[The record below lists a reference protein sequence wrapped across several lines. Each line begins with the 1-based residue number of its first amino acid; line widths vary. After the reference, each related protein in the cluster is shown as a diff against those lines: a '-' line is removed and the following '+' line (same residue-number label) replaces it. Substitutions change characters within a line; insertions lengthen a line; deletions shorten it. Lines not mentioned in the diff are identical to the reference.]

1 MIDMSSEA
9 RQRLIEGKRPAGF
22 LRTVAASGNF
32 RRLLASP
39 GGSAITRAVLK
50 SRFAAIGA
58 EIRTRNERAG
68 AGIAGRAVNKQPPE
82 ATIDDVLLVVGR
94 WLQAEMGNDVALRI
108 CQANGIHVTRA
119 SGTSPNSVGGA
130 IVPDDIEE
138 MVIALRE
145 QYGALR
151 ASATI
156 ANMRSDTKT
165 VPRRTAGLTATFTGE
180 NQTLSES
187 SMTWDGVGLAAKKL
201 TVFTR
206 LSNELEEDSAIDL
219 AIYFLQEAAFAF
231 AKKEDDC
238 GFNGDGTS
246 GYGGIRGVL
255 PRIIDGTHAAGNVA
269 AGAGHNTFL
278 TIDST
283 DLTNLMGAAPAF
295 ALPGA
300 RWFVSQR
307 GYATAFCR
315 LAAVAGGIVN
325 KWVNGVL
332 MPTFL
337 GFPVQMTQVMPQVTT
352 SLTGQV
358 MVAFGDMSL
367 AATIGDR
374 RQLKLRFLTERFAEQ
389 DQVGLIGSE
398 RVDINIHSLGDNATS
413 GPVVGLVG
421 TA

>member
-1 MIDMSSEA
+1 MSDIHSLPAKRTRPGTA
-9 RQRLIEGKRPAGF
+9 RVPTIIHSALGRNTRSGMRPEMRARIE
-22 LRTVAASGNF
+22 
-32 RRLLASP
+32 
-39 GGSAITRAVLK
+39 VLK

-58 EIRTRNERAG
+58 EIRTRKEKA
-68 AGIAGRAVNKQPPE
+68 AGRVQSAPPE
-82 ATIDDVLLVVGR
+82 VTPEDFLFTVGR
-94 WLQAEMGNDVALRI
+94 WLQAEMGDEAASRF
-108 CQANGIHVTRA
+108 CRANEIHVTRA
-119 SGTSPNSVGGA
+119 AGTSPNSAGGA
-130 IVPDDIEE
+130 IVPDEIED

-151 ASATI
+151 ASANI

-165 VPRRTAGLTATFTGE
+165 IPRRTAGLTATFIGE
-180 NQTLSES
+180 NQTLSEQ
-187 SMTWDGVGLAAKKL
+187 SMAWDGVGLTAKKL

-206 LSNELEEDSAIDL
+206 VSNELEEDAAIDL

-246 GYGGIRGVL
+246 TYGGIKGVL
-255 PRIIDGTHAAGNVA
+255 PRIIDGSHAAGNVA
-269 AGAGHNTFL
+269 AGTGHNTFL

-283 DLTNLMGAAPAF
+283 DLTNLMGAAPAL
-295 ALPGA
+295 AMPGA

-307 GYATAFCR
+307 GYATTFCR

-352 SLTGQV
+352 ALTGQV

-367 AATIGDR
+367 AASLGDR
-374 RQLKLRFLTERFAEQ
+374 RQLKLRFLTERFIDQ
-389 DQVGLIGSE
+389 DQVGVIGSE
-398 RVDINIHSLGDNATS
+398 RIDINIHDLGDNTTA